1 MTRTKRIVIFTAI
14 IFSVAFW
21 GFSFSPKLS
30 CYSCNSTGIVTC
42 GKCSGN
48 GQIRKRIQD
57 RDNRRNRQP
66 RFTTV
71 RCSSCNGT
79 GKVVCSVC
87 KGVSAHHSKPHKDFP
102 PHREK
107 QTCATCNGRGNI
119 QCEVCEGSLRGAGK
133 LSCSGCGG
141 RGYRSYNAYTR
152 EYNECMTCSGMGE
165 RECFGCSGTGRT
177 DCQKCNG
184 MGRFDR

>member
-1 MTRTKRIVIFTAI
+1 MTKIKTRKVAMRRIIVSAI
-14 IFSVAFW
+14 IFSVAFL
-21 GFSFSPKLS
+21 GFSFPPQPS

-57 RDNRRNRQP
+57 RNNKRP

-79 GKVVCSVC
+79 GKVVCSSC
-87 KGVSAHHSKPHKDFP
+87 KGMPPHHGKPHGDFPP

-107 QTCATCNGRGNI
+107 QTCTSCNGRGNV
-119 QCEVCEGSLRGAGK
+119 QCKEIRSVSADVEHFNTIGK
-133 LSCSGCGG
+133 LSKD
-141 RGYRSYNAYTR
+141 
-152 EYNECMTCSGMGE
+152 MPKLP
-165 RECFGCSGTGRT
+165 CF
-177 DCQKCNG
+177 K
-184 MGRFDR
+184 MPM